1 MPGHSGWLAVFGVIG
16 ALMALLNERRLKLE
30 AEGLFSPE
38 RKRPLPFMPRTIGI
52 VTSVFTAV
60 TVGVL
65 VGELVEVAVLV
76 DLLPV
81 HEAHRD
87 GAPGRELALAVLE
100 KAVRVSHGKP
110 P

>member
-1 MPGHSGWLAVFGVIG
+1 MTTQDETRQNTTQAV
-16 ALMALLNERRLKLE
+16 
-30 AEGLFSPE
+30 SP
-38 RKRPLPFMPRTIGI
+38 
-52 VTSVFTAV
+52 
-60 TVGVL
+60 
-65 VGELVEVAVLV
+65 ELVEVAVLV